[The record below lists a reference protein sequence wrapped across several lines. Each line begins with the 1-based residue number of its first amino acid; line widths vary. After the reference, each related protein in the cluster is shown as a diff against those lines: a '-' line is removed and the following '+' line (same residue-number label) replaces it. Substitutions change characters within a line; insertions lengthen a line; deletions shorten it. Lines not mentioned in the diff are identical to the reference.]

1 MASSTSAATTS
12 IDDIKIYSEIGRG
25 AFSVVYKGRLKQSIT
40 FVALKS
46 VERAAEPKVQR
57 EVRAMYGLAHA
68 NVLRFHAWYRTAN
81 HLWTVSEYCA
91 GGDLRKLLSQDG
103 VLPEPTVMSF
113 GVDALAGLQCVH
125 RHELLMVDLQPQH
138 LLVDEHG
145 LVKLADFGAALRV
158 GDAAVRDGVAA
169 APAAHRPP
177 EAGVGAPLSFASD
190 FWALGSLLHE
200 LITGRRPFALRAH
213 GKMQSIIREYVRSG
227 SGRWAKWEWD
237 LVNSQ

>member
-81 HLWTVSEYCA
+81 HLWVVSEYCA
-91 GGDLRKLLSQDG
+91 GGDLRRLLSQDG
-103 VLPEPTVMSF
+103 TLPEPTVM
-113 GVDALAGLQCVH
+113 
-125 RHELLMVDLQPQH
+125 
-138 LLVDEHG
+138 
-145 LVKLADFGAALRV
+145 
-158 GDAAVRDGVAA
+158 
-169 APAAHRPP
+169 
-177 EAGVGAPLSFASD
+177 
-190 FWALGSLLHE
+190 
-200 LITGRRPFALRAH
+200 
-213 GKMQSIIREYVRSG
+213 
-227 SGRWAKWEWD
+227 
-237 LVNSQ
+237 